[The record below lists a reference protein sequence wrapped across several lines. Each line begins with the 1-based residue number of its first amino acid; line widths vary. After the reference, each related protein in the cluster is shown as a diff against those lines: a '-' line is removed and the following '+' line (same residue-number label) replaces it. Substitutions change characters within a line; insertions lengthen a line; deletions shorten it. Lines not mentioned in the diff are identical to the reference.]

1 MHPPAAGPGL
11 IKLLLL
17 VTFFLH
23 IAAVNC
29 LLGGALLAGIARLCS
44 RSSSLYARLSSDL
57 AGLLPFLLV
66 ATFTLGLAPLLFA
79 QVLYGQA
86 LHASSVI
93 IAWPWLLVLI
103 LLLLAYYSLYFT
115 ASRTGKLKAPGT
127 YLVVFLLLLAAI
139 AFTFTTNISLM
150 QASPQWAD
158 RYQADVTMREM
169 NREDAALLP
178 RFAHFFIASLAIG
191 GLMSVVAGFFRWR
204 RDPDYGR
211 FMIRFGGRWFLWST
225 VAQFLSGIW
234 FLLCLPR
241 KQMLLF
247 LGKDLPSTLL
257 MVLSILG
264 GFGALIVMS
273 RALRS
278 DDPRP
283 RIKLALGVGALTVMA
298 MVITRDLLRDAYLE
312 PFIKPA
318 DLSTENQWCVLVLF
332 LGLILGGAALWIFML
347 RRYYRDR
354 RKFLPGDFGK

>member
-1 MHPPAAGPGL
+1 MNPPAADPGL
-11 IKLLLL
+11 LKLFLL

-29 LLGGALLAGIARLCS
+29 LLGGAFLAGIARLCA
-44 RSSSLYARLSSDL
+44 RRHPLYGRLSTDL
-57 AGLLPFLLV
+57 AGLLPFFLA
-66 ATFTLGLAPLLFA
+66 ATLILGLAPLLFA
-79 QVLYGQA
+79 KVLYGQA
-86 LHASSVI
+86 FHASSVI

-103 LLLLAYYSLYFT
+103 LLLFAFYSLYFT
-115 ASRTGKLKAPGT
+115 ASPRAKGT
-127 YLVVFLLLLAAI
+127 FLVMSFLLLTAI

-150 QASPQWAD
+150 QESQQWED
-158 RYQADVTMREM
+158 RYPTDEAMQETS
-169 NREDAALLP
+169 REDTALLP
-178 RFAHFFIASLAIG
+178 RFTHFLIASLAIG

-204 RDPDYGR
+204 KDPDYGR

-225 VAQFLSGIW
+225 AAQFLSGIW

-278 DDPRP
+278 EDPRP
-283 RIKLALGVGALTVMA
+283 KIKLALGIGAITVMA
-298 MVITRDLLRDAYLE
+298 MVITRDLLRDSYLE
-312 PFIKPA
+312 PFIKPS
-318 DLSTENQWCVLVLF
+318 DVSLENRWCVLVLF
-332 LGLILGGAALWIFML
+332 LGLLLGGAALWVLML
-347 RRYYRDR
+347 RRCTETEENFCPKRF
-354 RKFLPGDFGK
+354 KN